1 MKKYSCFWFLLLL
14 LACGGGEEPVRAE
27 DDNGGSS
34 PGDIPLPDIDLVLT
48 ITDSI
53 GIELGDSNYVFGMP
67 ILAEFTPDGNIAV
80 LDAQKM
86 GILFYTPE
94 GEYIRTV
101 GREGSG
107 PGEFLLPT
115 SFSFIPDGG
124 LVVADAMAGKVVF
137 FDSTYEYSSDVS
149 GFFPSPPVTVRG
161 VEGGAF
167 AGLQSVFEQNDDGM
181 FLGFKLVRWEGEDFS
196 ETVEYFATLNQFDP
210 TDIAS
215 AIQDNMFFF
224 TSSPDGRVYRTPFS
238 SKEFIIEGYMPDGT
252 SFLYICDEDYQ
263 KVPKSDE
270 EIQIEIDLV
279 NSRLASSGM
288 PPGAFEW
295 EPDPYRSATYGLFI
309 DAEDRIW
316 VRLGYYRE
324 VVFRI
329 YDQDGNLRLNAMLD
343 YRGDFRDVETWQV
356 IVNEYGIL
364 AFDPAPEDYPRIYIL
379 AVSEGLRD

>member
-27 DDNGGSS
+27 DDNGESS

-48 ITDSI
+48 VVDSI

-215 AIQDNMFFF
+215 
-224 TSSPDGRVYRTPFS
+224 
-238 SKEFIIEGYMPDGT
+238 YMPDGT